1 MRKIKGK
8 FGKGVIGIATILL
21 MMGLLTGTH
30 VAAQKVTVSFY
41 SWMAAEVVAGG
52 ISVLEDAE
60 KRFEKLNPGVD
71 IKTVP
76 LPYEETAD
84 QLTLMTAAGNPPD
97 ITTIDVVWLAPLV
110 YMGGLQPLDEF
121 ITPSFKSDMIEAA
134 YKDGLLKGKL
144 YALTWNPNPNALFYN
159 KDLLKRAGFT
169 RPPTNMKEFDEQIA
183 AISAL
188 GPDIYGTVIQSDL
201 STLAADYFHTWLWNF
216 GGELVDEE
224 GKVVVN
230 KKGAVDALT
239 WFKGVTDKKYSPKGQ
254 YIRDIRVLFSQRKAG
269 FIIEGPW
276 IAGILRGEGM
286 KDEEWDLSTI
296 PGSPIAGPLG
306 YTQPAHHMLAM
317 SKQCKNKEWA
327 WKYMEFM
334 VSDPQVTKVYFQNTG
349 LMPVLGSAYVDEV
362 YATKFVRTFFE
373 QMKAMKKPSIWNS
386 PRYAEAERFFMVA
399 VQKATMKGVDPQKAL
414 DEVAESLKI
423 LLGG

>member
-1 MRKIKGK
+1 
-8 FGKGVIGIATILL
+8 
-21 MMGLLTGTH
+21 
-30 VAAQKVTVSFY
+30 
-41 SWMAAEVVAGG
+41 
-52 ISVLEDAE
+52 
-60 KRFEKLNPGVD
+60 
-71 IKTVP
+71 
-76 LPYEETAD
+76 TAD

-134 YKDGLLKGKL
+134 YEDGLLKGKL
-144 YALTWNPNPNALFYN
+144 YALCWNPNPNALFYN
-159 KDLLKRAGFT
+159 KDLLKRAGFAS
-169 RPPTNMKEFDEQIA
+169 PPTNMKEFDEQIA
-183 AISAL
+183 AISEL

-230 KKGAVDALT
+230 EKGAVDALA
-239 WFKGVTDKKYSPKGQ
+239 WFKGVTDNKYSPKGQ
-254 YIRDIRVLFSQRKAG
+254 YIRDIRVLFSQRRAG

-306 YTQPAHHMLAM
+306 YTQPA
-317 SKQCKNKEWA
+317 
-327 WKYMEFM
+327 
-334 VSDPQVTKVYFQNTG
+334 
-349 LMPVLGSAYVDEV
+349 
-362 YATKFVRTFFE
+362 
-373 QMKAMKKPSIWNS
+373 
-386 PRYAEAERFFMVA
+386 
-399 VQKATMKGVDPQKAL
+399 
-414 DEVAESLKI
+414 
-423 LLGG
+423 